1 MALVLAE
8 CTQFSRKY
16 WSFPHGGS
24 DLFDKMMPHAKS
36 VAKPSPKSQVSMQCF
51 TCKALYQM
59 QSVTCV
65 KGAHAMRNAPLVK
78 MLDLH
83 CTSFDFSSG
92 TPQLVLRAPKRRAGD
107 IMNCQRTSMIPEL
120 DIS

>member
-1 MALVLAE
+1 
-8 CTQFSRKY
+8 
-16 WSFPHGGS
+16 
-24 DLFDKMMPHAKS
+24 
-36 VAKPSPKSQVSMQCF
+36 MQCF

-59 QSVTCV
+59 QSVTGV